1 VPDAFYLPDGER
13 RFLATELTRGPW
25 DPGAQHAGPPS
36 ALLGRE
42 LELLPEAG
50 DFQLGRVTFEILGP
64 VPIGPVTLASRVLRP
79 GRRVQL
85 VEAELGDGER
95 TSMRASA
102 WRLRREQVDLPPRV
116 LARTPAPSGPEEG
129 RAADFFPTAQDHG
142 YHTAME
148 VRFLSGGFMEEGPAT
163 AWLRMRHPLVAGEEP
178 SALQRLLIVADVG
191 NGVSSPVDF
200 REFLFLNVEL
210 TVHIEQPPA
219 GEWIGIDAIT
229 FPRPSG
235 VGVTEAV
242 LFDRDGRVGRAAQTL
257 LVSAR

>member
-1 VPDAFYLPDGER
+1 VPEAFYLPRGEGR
-13 RFLATELTRGPW
+13 YLATELTRGPW

-36 ALLGRE
+36 ALLARE
-42 LELLPEAG
+42 LERLPEAE

-64 VPIGPVTLASRVLRP
+64 VAIGPALLSSRVLRP

-85 VEAELGDGER
+85 VEAELSDGER
-95 TSMRASA
+95 ALMRATA
-102 WRLRREQVDLPPRV
+102 WRLRRDEVDLPERAT
-116 LARTPAPSGPEEG
+116 LRTPPPPLPEEG
-129 RAADFFPTAQDHG
+129 NGAEYFPTAQEHG

-163 AWLRMRHPLVAGEEP
+163 AWLRMRQPLLAGEEP
-178 SALQRLLIVADVG
+178 SPLQRLLVVADVG
-191 NGVSSPVDF
+191 NGISSPVDY

-210 TVHIEQPPA
+210 TVHIEQLPA
-219 GEWIGIDAIT
+219 GEWIGVDAIT

-235 VGVTEAV
+235 VGVTESV
-242 LFDRDGRVGRAAQTL
+242 LFDRGGRVGRAAQTL

>member
-1 VPDAFYLPDGER
+1 MPDAFYLPDGENR
-13 RFLATELTRGPW
+13 YLATELTRGPW

-42 LELLPEAG
+42 LELLPEAEE
-50 DFQLGRVTFEILGP
+50 FQLGRVTFEILGP
-64 VPIGPVTLASRVLRP
+64 VPIGPALLSSRVLRP

-95 TSMRASA
+95 VLMRATA
-102 WRLRREQVDLPPRV
+102 WRLRRAEVDLPERV
-116 LARTPAPSGPEEG
+116 IMRTPPPPGPEEG
-129 RAADFFPTAQDHG
+129 RAAGYFPTAQEHG

-148 VRFLSGGFMEEGPAT
+148 VRFISGGFMEEGPAT
-163 AWLRMRHPLVAGEEP
+163 AWLRMRGALVAGEEP
-178 SALQRLLIVADVG
+178 TPLQRLLVVADVG
-191 NGVSSPVDF
+191 NGISSPVDY

-210 TVHIEQPPA
+210 TVHVEQLPA
-219 GEWIGIDAIT
+219 GEWIGVDAIT

-242 LFDRDGRVGRAAQTL
+242 LFDRAGRVGRAAQTL
-257 LVSAR
+257 LVSGR

>member
-1 VPDAFYLPDGER
+1 VPDAFYLPDGENR
-13 RFLATELTRGPW
+13 YLATELTRGPW

-42 LELLPEAG
+42 LERLPEAE
-50 DFQLGRVTFEILGP
+50 DFQIGRVTFEILGP
-64 VPIGPVTLASRVLRP
+64 VPIGPALLSSRVVRP

-85 VEAELGDGER
+85 VEVELSDGER
-95 TSMRASA
+95 VQMRATA
-102 WRLRREQVDLPPRV
+102 WRIRRDEVDLPERV
-116 LARTPAPSGPEEG
+116 IVRTPSPAPPEEG
-129 RAADFFPTAQDHG
+129 RDAGYFPTAQEHG

-148 VRFLSGGFMEEGPAT
+148 VRFIAGGFMEEGPAT
-163 AWLRMRHPLVAGEEP
+163 AWLRMRYPLLEGEEP
-178 SALQRLLIVADVG
+178 TPLQRLLVVADVG
-191 NGVSSPVDF
+191 NGISSPVDY

-210 TVHIEQPPA
+210 TVHVEQLPA
-219 GEWIGIDAIT
+219 GEWIGVDAIT

-235 VGVTEAV
+235 VGVTDSV